1 LFEAKGLRT
10 KGSREILSLLIGG
23 VKAKP
28 TLGGGGGWVGFFKKF
43 VREGD
48 SAILCWVVIK
58 NYNKFL
64 WNIKLVLKVDN
75 SLFFKKNII

>member
-1 LFEAKGLRT
+1 LFEAKRLTT
-10 KGSREILSLLIGG
+10 KGSKKNLSLLIGG

-28 TLGGGGGWVGFFKKF
+28 TLGGEGFFKKF
-43 VREGD
+43 IGEGD

-64 WNIKLVLKVDN
+64 LNIKLVLKVDIG
-75 SLFFKKNII
+75 LFLRKI